1 MSNLKQVNDKNFE
14 EIILDNSNK
23 TKVIYFGA
31 PWCGPCKT
39 YGPTFLDMA
48 DSGEFNSDV
57 DFIKINVDECEKSQD
72 KFKIRSI
79 PTTIIYRNDSVLS
92 SDVGA
97 LSKED
102 LSQLIKNY
110 L

>member
-1 MSNLKQVNDKNFE
+1 MSNIKQVSDVNFDQV
-14 EIILDNSNK
+14 ILENASQ

-39 YGPTFLDMA
+39 YGPTFSDMA
-48 DSGEFNSDV
+48 TSEEFSNV
-57 DFIKINVDECEKSQD
+57 EFIKINVDECDKSQD

-79 PTTIIYRNDSVLS
+79 PTTIIFRNDTILASEI
-92 SDVGA
+92 GA
-97 LSKED
+97 LSQED
-102 LSQLIKNY
+102 LSVLIKNY